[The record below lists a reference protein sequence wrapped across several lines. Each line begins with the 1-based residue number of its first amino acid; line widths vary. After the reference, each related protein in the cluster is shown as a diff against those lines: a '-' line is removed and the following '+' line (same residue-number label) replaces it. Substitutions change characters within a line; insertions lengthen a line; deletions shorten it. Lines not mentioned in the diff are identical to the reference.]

1 MKTLK
6 RFAIFREMKLS
17 KSNIFSKESFSYISE
32 NGKPG
37 KNYLYFKRTELS
49 YISGNG
55 TFLYFLKGVF
65 LKFQETYIQNPSI
78 FRNRGIFKTLVYSE
92 PEAYHINVKHLRW
105 NVLQKIATWSTLR
118 LQPSK
123 FFPKKL
129 TLKNFLK
136 FRVT

>member
-37 KNYLYFKRTELS
+37 KNYLYFKKTELS

-55 TFLYFLKGVF
+55 TFLYFLKKMFF
-65 LKFQETYIQNPSI
+65 LN
-78 FRNRGIFKTLVYSE
+78 FRRRIFKTLAYLELEAYSE
-92 PEAYHINVKHLRW
+92 PWYIHNPRHIISMS
-105 NVLQKIATWSTLR
+105 KIYDGT
-118 LQPSK
+118 
-123 FFPKKL
+123 FYKK
-129 TLKNFLK
+129 
-136 FRVT
+136 

>member
-49 YISGNG
+49 YI
-55 TFLYFLKGVF
+55 FLKVF
-65 LKFQETYIQNPSI
+65 FLNFRRRIFRTLAYLEIEAYSKPWYIQNP
-78 FRNRGIFKTLVYSE
+78 R
-92 PEAYHINVKHLRW
+92 HIISMSN
-105 NVLQKIATWSTLR
+105 IYDGT
-118 LQPSK
+118 
-123 FFPKKL
+123 FYKK
-129 TLKNFLK
+129 
-136 FRVT
+136 